1 MVGSTNGRG
10 VDLSMYM
17 GRLIA
22 TFDPR
27 RLLMFAVKVLE
38 RYHANPILG
47 KHVGTQKKI
56 RGAKDDRVGKTY
68 GKRAWGFVISSG
80 RNRLWLDTAPTGS
93 KYGSVN
99 FPGTP
104 RRGKDVRVMGI

>member
-1 MVGSTNGRG
+1 
-10 VDLSMYM
+10 MYM
-17 GRLIA
+17 GRLMA

-38 RYHANPILG
+38 RHHANPI
-47 KHVGTQKKI
+47 VGEHMGTKKF
-56 RGAKDDRVGKTY
+56 RGAAEDDTGGKTY

-80 RNRLWLDTAPTGS
+80 RNKLWLDTAPTGS

-104 RRGKDVRVMGI
+104 RRGKAVRVMGI

>member
-1 MVGSTNGRG
+1 
-10 VDLSMYM
+10 M

-38 RYHANPILG
+38 RHHANPVG
-47 KHVGTQKKI
+47 KHAGTKNFGVQ
-56 RGAKDDRVGKTY
+56 RVTPQVATY

-80 RNRLWLDTAPTGS
+80 RNKLWLDTAPTGS

-104 RRGKDVRVMGI
+104 RSGKDVRVMGI